1 MNITQL
7 IIISI
12 LLITLFILYFDIFG
26 YYEYDISSNN
36 YECDVSSNNYEFFN
50 MFQEQV
56 VDENQNLSFNKLY
69 YDIDCSYIKRG
80 CFYEALLN
88 NNFKKTDNLL
98 EASLIMP
105 CTYETTDKEF
115 EEIKKKKISENIY
128 DKNIRIFMLKN
139 TDFLVSKI
147 VLWLLIKNFYGA
159 DKAAKIMPYTW
170 NLNSKNDINDFKQ
183 KFVKNRLYI
192 VKNNN
197 QRQEGLLIMDDL
209 DNIINSNNKYLLVQE
224 LLQDPYLIN
233 GRKINLRVYCLFI
246 KNHKGSVKICIYKD
260 GFMYYTPELFE
271 KNTKEFS
278 KNITTGYV
286 DRKIYQ
292 ENPLTH
298 DDFRTYLDSNR
309 NLTEIEKNVRNK
321 NIKLSEYIFIQIYDM
336 LKSVF
341 YIYTKLLSIED
352 LGIGFQLYGA
362 DIAINDNLNPLLMEI
377 NKGPDLTAKD
387 GRDKEVKLK
396 LSEDILK
403 SIGLLP
409 NVNNNFITVIDSKQ

>member
-12 LLITLFILYFDIFG
+12 LIITLLILYFDIFG
-26 YYEYDISSNN
+26 YYECDIT
-36 YECDVSSNNYEFFN
+36 SNNYEFFN

-56 VDENQNLSFNKLY
+56 VDENKNLSFNKLY
-69 YDIDCSYIKRG
+69 YDIDCSYIKKG
-80 CFYEALLN
+80 CFYEALQK
-88 NNFKKTDNLL
+88 NNFKKTDNIL

-115 EEIKKKKISENIY
+115 AEIKRKKILENIY
-128 DKNIRIFMLKN
+128 GENVRIFMLKN
-139 TDFLVSKI
+139 TDYLVSKI
-147 VLWLLIKNFYGA
+147 VLWLIIKNFYGA
-159 DKAAKIMPYTW
+159 SEACKIMPYTW
-170 NLNSKNDINDFKQ
+170 NLNSKQDINDFKK
-183 KFVKNRLYI
+183 KFVKDRLYI
-192 VKNNN
+192 VKNNT
-197 QRQEGLLIMDDL
+197 QRQEGLLIL
-209 DNIINSNNKYLLVQE
+209 DNLESIINSNKKYLLVQE

-246 KNHKGSVKICIYKD
+246 KNSKGSVKICIYKD
-260 GFMYYTPELFE
+260 GFMYYTPEFFE

-286 DRKIYQ
+286 DRKVYQ

-309 NLTEIEKNVRNK
+309 NLSEIESNLRNK
-321 NIKLSEYIFIQIYDM
+321 NIKLSEYVFTQIYDL
-336 LKSVF
+336 LKSVY
-341 YIYTKLLSIED
+341 YIYTNLLSVED
-352 LGIGFQLYGA
+352 IGIGFQLYGA
-362 DIAINDNLNPLLMEI
+362 DIAINDNLNPSLMEI

-387 GRDKEVKLK
+387 GRDRELKLK

-403 SIGLLP
+403 CVGLLP
-409 NVNNNFITVIDSKQ
+409 NVNNNFTTVIDSKKE

>member
-12 LLITLFILYFDIFG
+12 LIITLLILYFDIFN
-26 YYEYDISSNN
+26 YTKCDISA
-36 YECDVSSNNYEFFN
+36 NNYEFFN
-50 MFQEQV
+50 MFQEDV
-56 VDENQNLSFNKLY
+56 VDENKNLSFNKLY
-69 YDIDCSYIKRG
+69 YDIDCSYIKKG
-80 CFYEALLN
+80 CFYEALEK
-88 NNFKKTDNLL
+88 NNFKKTDNLQ

-115 EEIKKKKISENIY
+115 QEIKSKNISKNIY
-128 DKNIRIFMLKN
+128 GDNVRIFMLKN
-139 TDFLVSKI
+139 TDYLVSKI
-147 VLWLLIKNFYGA
+147 VLWIIIKNYYGSKNA
-159 DKAAKIMPYTW
+159 GNIMPYTW
-170 NLNSKNDINDFKQ
+170 NLNSKNDINDFKNNY
-183 KFVKNRLYI
+183 VKDKLYI
-192 VKNNN
+192 VKNNT
-197 QRQEGLLIMDDL
+197 QRQEGLLILNNLED
-209 DNIINSNNKYLLVQE
+209 IINSNNKYLLVQE

-246 KNHKGSVKICIYKD
+246 KNNKGSVKICIYKD
-260 GFMYYTPELFE
+260 GFMYYTPEFFE

-286 DRKIYQ
+286 DRKVYQ

-309 NLTEIEKNVRNK
+309 NLTEIEKKVRSK
-321 NIKLSEYIFIQIYDM
+321 NIKLSEYIFTQIYDL

-341 YIYTKLLSIED
+341 YIYTNLLSVED

-362 DIAINDNLNPLLMEI
+362 DIAINDNLNPSLMEI

-387 GRDKEVKLK
+387 ERDRNVKFK

-403 SIGLLP
+403 SVGLLP
-409 NVNNNFITVIDSKQ
+409 NVNNNFTTVIDSKKE

>member
-12 LLITLFILYFDIFG
+12 LIITLLVLYVNLLG
-26 YYEYDISSNN
+26 N
-36 YECDVSSNNYEFFN
+36 YKCNVSANNYEFFN
-50 MFQEQV
+50 MFQEE
-56 VDENQNLSFNKLY
+56 VDENSNLSFNKLY
-69 YDIDCSYIKRG
+69 YDIDCSYIKKG
-80 CFYEALLN
+80 CFYEALEK
-88 NNFKKTDNLL
+88 NNFIKTDNIL

-115 EEIKKKKISENIY
+115 EEIKRKNIY
-128 DKNIRIFMLKN
+128 KNIYGKNVRIFMLKN
-139 TDFLVSKI
+139 TDYLVSKI
-147 VLWLLIKNFYGA
+147 VLWIIIKNYYGSENA
-159 DKAAKIMPYTW
+159 SKIMPYTW
-170 NLNSKNDINDFKQ
+170 NLNSKKDINDFKNN
-183 KFVKNRLYI
+183 FVKDKLYI
-192 VKNNN
+192 VKNNT
-197 QRQEGLLIMDDL
+197 QRQEGLLIL
-209 DNIINSNNKYLLVQE
+209 DNLEDIINSNNKYLLVQE

-246 KNHKGSVKICIYKD
+246 KNSKGSVKICIYKD
-260 GFMYYTPELFE
+260 GFMYYTPEFFE

-286 DRKIYQ
+286 DRKVYQ

-309 NLTEIEKNVRNK
+309 NLTEIEKKVRSK
-321 NIKLSEYIFIQIYDM
+321 NIKLSEYIFTQIYDL

-341 YIYTKLLSIED
+341 YIYVNLLSVED

-362 DIAINDNLNPLLMEI
+362 DIAINDNLNPSLMEI

-387 GRDKEVKLK
+387 NRDRNVKFK

-403 SIGLLP
+403 SVGLLP
-409 NVNNNFITVIDSKQ
+409 NVNNNFTTVIDSK

>member
-12 LLITLFILYFDIFG
+12 LIITLLILYSYIFNNL
-26 YYEYDISSNN
+26 ECDISA
-36 YECDVSSNNYEFFN
+36 NNYEFFN

-56 VDENQNLSFNKLY
+56 VDENYNLSFKKLY
-69 YDIDCSYIKRG
+69 YDIDCSYIKKG
-80 CFYEALLN
+80 CFYEALVK
-88 NNFKKTDNLL
+88 NNFKKTDKLV

-105 CTYETTDKEF
+105 CTYETTDKEI
-115 EEIKKKKISENIY
+115 EEIKRNNISRNIY
-128 DKNIRIFMLKN
+128 GENVRIFMLKN
-139 TDFLVSKI
+139 TDYLVSKI
-147 VLWLLIKNFYGA
+147 VLWIVIKNYYGA
-159 DKAAKIMPYTW
+159 TEAAKIMPYTW
-170 NLNSKNDINDFKQ
+170 NLNSKEDINDFKQ
-183 KFVKNRLYI
+183 NFVKDKLYI
-192 VKNNN
+192 VKNNT
-197 QRQEGLLIMDDL
+197 QRQEGLLIL
-209 DNIINSNNKYLLVQE
+209 DNLENIINSNNKYLLVQE

-246 KNHKGSVKICIYKD
+246 RNCKGSIKICIYKD
-260 GFMYYTPELFE
+260 GFMYYTPDLFQ

-286 DRKIYQ
+286 DRKVYQ

-309 NLTEIEKNVRNK
+309 NLSQIENNIINK
-321 NIKLSEYIFIQIYDM
+321 NIKLSEYIFTQIYDL

-341 YIYTKLLSIED
+341 YIYTNLLSIED

-362 DIAINDNLNPLLMEI
+362 DIAINDNLNPSLMEI

-387 GRDKEVKLK
+387 GRDKELKLK

-403 SIGLLP
+403 SVGLLP
-409 NVNNNFITVIDSKQ
+409 NINNNFTTVIDSKK

>member
-12 LLITLFILYFDIFG
+12 LIITLLILYFDIFT
-26 YYEYDISSNN
+26 YSKCDISA
-36 YECDVSSNNYEFFN
+36 NNYEFFN

-56 VDENQNLSFNKLY
+56 VDENKNLSFNKLY
-69 YDIDCSYIKRG
+69 YDIDCSYIKKG
-80 CFYEALLN
+80 CFYEALEK
-88 NNFKKTDNLL
+88 NNFKKTDKLV

-115 EEIKKKKISENIY
+115 EEIKRKKISENIY
-128 DKNIRIFMLKN
+128 GDNVRIFMLKN
-139 TDFLVSKI
+139 TDYLVSKI
-147 VLWLLIKNFYGA
+147 VLWIIIKNYYGA
-159 DKAAKIMPYTW
+159 TEAAKIMPYTW
-170 NLNSKNDINDFKQ
+170 NLNSKQDINDFKQ
-183 KFVKNRLYI
+183 NFVKDKLYI
-192 VKNNN
+192 VKNNT
-197 QRQEGLLIMDDL
+197 QRQEGLLIL
-209 DNIINSNNKYLLVQE
+209 DNLENIINSNNKYLLVQE

-246 KNHKGSVKICIYKD
+246 KNCKGSFKICIYKD
-260 GFMYYTPELFE
+260 GFMYYTPDLFK

-286 DRKIYQ
+286 DRKVYQ

-298 DDFRTYLDSNR
+298 DDFRVYLDSNR
-309 NLTEIEKNVRNK
+309 NLSEIEKNVINKNVINK
-321 NIKLSEYIFIQIYDM
+321 NIKLSEYIFTQIYDL

-341 YIYTKLLSIED
+341 YIYTNLLSIDD

-362 DIAINDNLNPLLMEI
+362 DIAINDNLNPSLMEI

-387 GRDKEVKLK
+387 GRDKELKLK

-403 SIGLLP
+403 SVGLLP
-409 NVNNNFITVIDSKQ
+409 NVNNNFITVIESNKE